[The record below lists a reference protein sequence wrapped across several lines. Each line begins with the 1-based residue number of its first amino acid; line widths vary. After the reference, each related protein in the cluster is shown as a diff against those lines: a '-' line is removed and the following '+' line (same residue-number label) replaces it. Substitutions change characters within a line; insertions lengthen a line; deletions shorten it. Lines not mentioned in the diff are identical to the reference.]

1 MSKEFKVQYHGCGAS
16 YADGTLPLI
25 SKNGGC
31 FKPTTYLFWKEPEDI
46 TNRVNTRLQLKRRRY
61 VLPSQ
66 IKSCYHYLKQKM
78 EKLLNEPIVIYLDN
92 ENSD

>member
-1 MSKEFKVQYHGCGAS
+1 MSKEFKVQYHGYGAC
-16 YADGTLPLI
+16 YADGILPLI

-31 FKPTTYLFWKEPEDI
+31 FKATTHPFWKKPEDV
-46 TNRVNTRLQLKRRRY
+46 TNKVNTRLQIEQRRY

-66 IKSCYHYLKQKM
+66 IKSYYHYLKQKM
-78 EKLLNEPIVIYLDN
+78 EKHLNEPIVIYSDD